1 MPSIPFVLIEE
12 LCDHHNDTRCESE
25 LLERLSLALAAHPDV
40 AHETDLHGSTL
51 LHEAARARSPDFC
64 KLLIEQN
71 PEAVKTVD
79 GGGFLPFH
87 QSCVTNN
94 IETIKYLFQLYP
106 ECIHVAE
113 EESGE
118 YPIHSLLRFS
128 DSRANISEVTRFLLK
143 HDRGAVTKP
152 DCDSSLPLHIAIDM
166 TRGTDIV
173 KQLFDAYPEA
183 IYIKR
188 FGETPM
194 QQARRQQR
202 PGFDELISYFE
213 YQLECVRQS
222 EGDTKPDRNG
232 QLLIHRGLHRRD
244 LPLGT
249 IKLMVKA
256 NPASISA
263 VDNWGN
269 TPLHIAFNYRD
280 NDIVK
285 YLIKADVNSLRNSDM
300 RGNFLLHHAC
310 LAGNVEI
317 VNFILENTSH
327 GASVRNSD
335 GKLPIQLLLY
345 DAECNRDSIE
355 CVGAIHCLLLAYPDV
370 RDIAL

>member
-1 MPSIPFVLIEE
+1 MPSDSYVAIQE
-12 LCDHHNDTRCESE
+12 LCGFDNDDLPETE
-25 LLERLSLALAAHPDV
+25 LLGRLKLILSMNQDV
-40 AHETDLHGSTL
+40 VHETDGGPTL
-51 LHEAARARSPDFC
+51 LHEAARARSPEFC

-71 PEAVKTVD
+71 PEAVWATENRRP
-79 GGGFLPFH
+79 LPFLY
-87 QSCVTNN
+87 SCAGVNL
-94 IETIKYLFQLYP
+94 ETAKYLFRLYP
-106 ECIHVAE
+106 ECIDVADRF
-113 EESGE
+113 GA
-118 YPIHSLLRFS
+118 YPIHTLFLFQWSHHPS
-128 DSRANISEVTRFLLK
+128 IISELTRFLLK
-143 HDRGAVTKP
+143 HDRGAVTRP
-152 DCDSSLPLHIAIDM
+152 DSNGLLPLHLAIDHNK
-166 TRGTDIV
+166 RLHIV
-173 KQLFDAYPEA
+173 EQVFDAYPEA
-183 IYIKR
+183 IYIHCR
-188 FGETPM
+188 GETAL
-194 QQARRQQR
+194 QLARRMNHVKVV
-202 PGFDELISYFE
+202 SYLE
-213 YQLECVRQS
+213 YQLEWLRQS
-222 EGDTKPDRNG
+222 EEDTKPDRNG